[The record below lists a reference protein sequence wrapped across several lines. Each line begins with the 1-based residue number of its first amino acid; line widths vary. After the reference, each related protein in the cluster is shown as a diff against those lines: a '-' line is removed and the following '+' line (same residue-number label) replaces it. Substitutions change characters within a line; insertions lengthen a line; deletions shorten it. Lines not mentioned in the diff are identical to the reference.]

1 MYYIKEG
8 YFMAVPESIRSVAR
22 PSNTIVEDNG
32 REGPNRYAVR
42 QRSGVK
48 YVPGGNPQ
56 PRNGKV
62 IGHII
67 NGKYVPVNA
76 PVADARPEMLQY
88 GASAFVHSVSADL
101 LSDLLETFAAKDAY
115 TIMTIASLRVMRP
128 SIASGR
134 LASFY
139 RKTFISKF
147 YPGAALSENTVSAFL
162 NDLGEARAKRR
173 AFYQKRADRVIAEH
187 HIAIDGMLKQD
198 NSSVNDLSAFSHKA
212 RVRGCK
218 EVSVLYAYDIEKMEP
233 VCAEIFPGNS
243 IDASSYAAFIRD
255 NDIRNGIIVSDKG
268 FPPARIMDELKS
280 RPNLH
285 FLTPI
290 KRNDVRIKDNDALN
304 FDGVLEGVNGHIL
317 YSKRQ
322 IKGGRFLYT
331 FRDSRKSGIEEA
343 SFLANREKKKDFSY
357 SWYDKK
363 SDVFG
368 VIVFESDEDLDPKTA
383 YICYSD
389 RWLLELVFNR
399 YKNDLGLDRT
409 NVQGDFSVIGS
420 EFINFVATVMTCR
433 MLRQATAA
441 GLLETRSYGDLI
453 EDLSE
458 VWRDADA
465 PEHAATNDGHWIH
478 TLEYEFTELE
488 ALGLSEPI
496 PKPTPKKRGRPRKNP
511 VQEDQPKRRRGRPR
525 KHPLPEDGAS

>member
-67 NGKYVPVNA
+67 DGKYVPVNA

-101 LSDLLETFAAKDAY
+101 LSDLLETFSAKDAY

-128 SIASGR
+128 SIPSGR

-147 YPGAALSENTVSAFL
+147 YPGVALSENTVSSFL

-173 AFYQKRADRVIAEH
+173 DFYQKRADRVIAEH

-233 VCAEIFPGNS
+233 VCAEIFPENS
-243 IDASSYAAFIRD
+243 IDASSYAAFIKD

-268 FPPARIMDELKS
+268 FPPARIMDELKD

-290 KRNDVRIKDNDALN
+290 KRNDVRIKDNEALN
-304 FDGVLEGVNGHIL
+304 FDGVLEGVDGHIL

-409 NVQGDFSVIGS
+409 YVQGDFSVIGS
-420 EFINFVATVMTCR
+420 EFVNFVATVMTCR
-433 MLRQATAA
+433 MLRKATAA
-441 GLLETRSYGDLI
+441 GLLETRSYGDLL

-458 VWRDADA
+458 VWRDVDA
-465 PEHAATNDGHWIH
+465 PDHAATNDGHWIH
-478 TLEYEFTELE
+478 TLEYEFAELE

-496 PKPTPKKRGRPRKNP
+496 PKPAPKKRGRPRKNP

-525 KHPLPEDGAS
+525 KHPLPEDGAG